1 VVIGASTVAAV
12 RVALDVTPLL
22 GAGSGVAAVVDG
34 LLRSLA
40 SRNNPPEIVTWTM
53 SGRDRGDGGVGAT
66 PLALPA
72 AIARPL
78 WRLTGRPRA
87 DKRLGFPDVVH
98 GTNYVVPPCKTAT
111 LVSVYD
117 LSFIHEAASTSRSVK
132 RFDSTVR
139 AAVRRGAVIHTT
151 AHVIGRE
158 LEERYNA
165 EVVVVA
171 PGIEPRAPRQ
181 QLARSRYIAGVGTAM
196 KRKNFPLLIDAFA
209 EIAVDRPDVELLLAG
224 ASGRDSDAIDD
235 ALASLPAELRGRA
248 RHLGRLGDADL
259 DALVEGAAVLAH
271 PSRYEGFGLP
281 ILEAMSAGVPVV
293 AADAGA
299 ATEVAANAGLLV
311 AADDS
316 QALAA
321 GLAKVL
327 DDEGLAADMALSGT
341 ERAGEFT
348 WDRSAKQMMQL
359 YTDLASR

>member
-1 VVIGASTVAAV
+1 MVIAATTVAAV

-40 SRNNPPEIVTWTM
+40 SGDDPPEIVTWTM
-53 SGRDRGDGGVGAT
+53 SGRNRGDGGVGAT

-72 AIARPL
+72 ALARPI
-78 WRLTGRPRA
+78 WRVTGRPLA
-87 DKRLGFPDVVH
+87 DKRLGYPDVIH
-98 GTNYVVPPCKTAT
+98 GTNYVVPPSKAAT

-158 LEERYNA
+158 LEDRYAA
-165 EVVVVA
+165 EVVVVP
-171 PGIEPRAPRQ
+171 PGIEARLPRAP
-181 QLARSRYIAGVGTAM
+181 LAGPRYVAGVGTAM
-196 KRKNFPLLIDAFA
+196 KRKNFPLLIEAFA
-209 EIAVDRPDVELLLAG
+209 AIAADRPDIELKLAG
-224 ASGRDSDAIDD
+224 APGPDSEAIED
-235 ALASLPAELRGRA
+235 ALAMLRPDVRDRA
-248 RHLGRLGDADL
+248 CHLGRISDREL
-259 DALVEGAAVLAH
+259 DALVEGATVLAH

-281 ILEAMSAGVPVV
+281 VLEAMSAGVPVV

-299 ATEVAANAGLLV
+299 APEVAAEAGLLV
-311 AADDS
+311 PAGDA

-321 GLAKVL
+321 ALAKVL
-327 DDEGLAADMALSGT
+327 DDEGLASRMSAAGI
-341 ERAGEFT
+341 ERAGHFT
-348 WDRSAKQMMQL
+348 WPSCASKMMEL
-359 YTDLASR
+359 YADLASR